1 MPPKKKPLLSGQCK
15 QGWHEGLKPKDWRGN
30 PAPCCHWEKCGCP
43 CHVTMA
49 AMQESAGV
57 PRTFADNPEYK
68 PDRGDFVLPDPLDR
82 VDSTV
87 LSSTGGT
94 NDHPDTERPSRAIP
108 DPVAGVSFAP
118 TESGR
123 RARGQLE
130 YEVLAVC
137 RRWLADEFD
146 WPACYPKYIVE
157 VIDKADPP
165 STGAVT
171 AVFARWEKMGFAEY
185 QHKPIAFLK
194 FIDNNGTAEELSRA
208 KASAKRSVKMARS
221 NARRGVR

>member
-1 MPPKKKPLLSGQCK
+1 MAAKKKPIVSGFCK
-15 QGWHEGLKPKDWRGN
+15 QGWHEGLKPKTWKGD
-30 PAPCCHWEKCGCP
+30 PAPACHWELCGCK

-49 AMQESAGV
+49 TMQEAAGV
-57 PRTFADNPEYK
+57 PRTFADNPAYI
-68 PDRGDFVLPDPLDR
+68 PDRGNFVLPEPL
-82 VDSTV
+82 VVSDSTV
-87 LSSTGGT
+87 LSNHSGT
-94 NDHPDTERPSRAIP
+94 EGHADPQGPSRAIA

-146 WPACYPKYIVE
+146 WVACYPKFIVE
-157 VIDKADPP
+157 VIDKNEPP
-165 STGAVT
+165 STGAVA

-194 FIDNNGTAEELSRA
+194 FTNSNGTADELA
-208 KASAKRSVKMARS
+208 KAKAQAKRSIKMARS
-221 NARRGVR
+221 RARRGVR

>member
-1 MPPKKKPLLSGQCK
+1 MAAKKKPVVSGFCK
-15 QGWHEGLKPKDWRGN
+15 QGWHEGLKPKTWRGD
-30 PAPCCHWEKCGCP
+30 PAPACHWEQCGCQ

-49 AMQESAGV
+49 AMQEAAGV
-57 PRTFADNPEYK
+57 PRTFADNPAYV
-68 PDRGDFVLPDPLDR
+68 PDRGHFVLPEPSIR
-82 VDSTV
+82 GVSTG
-87 LSSTGGT
+87 LSSTDDTEG
-94 NDHPDTERPSRAIP
+94 HPDTERDARAVV

-146 WPACYPKYIVE
+146 WPACYPKEIAE
-157 VIDKADPP
+157 IIDKNEPP
-165 STGAVT
+165 STGAVS
-171 AVFARWEKMGFAEY
+171 AVLARWERMGFAEY

-194 FIDNNGTAEELSRA
+194 FTNSNGTAEELSRA
-208 KASAKRSVKMARS
+208 KAEAKRSVKMARS
-221 NARRGVR
+221 RARRGVR